1 MTTMTKNEFLSK
13 LESEL
18 KKNGIEDV
26 DDIMGE
32 YEEHFAFKLADGF
45 TEEEIA
51 AKLGKPAELAAQFEN
66 EKPGEKRGGRKLATV
81 IGLVFTDFFAYVCF
95 AMLWAF
101 EAAMAAAT
109 AAIGTLSVCLLLGLN
124 IHSWIPAMPYW
135 CGAIFG
141 LCFAALT
148 ILAAVGCIYVAAY
161 LRQLMR
167 SFARFNH
174 NSMAAASGRPVLPP
188 VPDEPPAAGKNAP
201 HAPAVR
207 ACIAGRLSPSVLCSA
222 CSYPCF
228 PRMRFPS
235 GMPGAGSA
243 TRA

>member
-1 MTTMTKNEFLSK
+1 MTKNEFLSK
-13 LESEL
+13 LENEL
-18 KKNGIEDV
+18 KKNGIGDV
-26 DDIMGE
+26 DDILGE
-32 YEEHFAFKLADGF
+32 YEEHFAFKLADGY

-66 EKPGEKRGGRKLATV
+66 DGSGEKRGGRKLVTV
-81 IGLVFTDFFAYVCF
+81 IGLVFADLFAAICF
-95 AMLWAF
+95 ALLWAF

-124 IHSWIPAMPYW
+124 IHSWIPTMPYW

-141 LCFAALT
+141 LCFVALT
-148 ILAAVGCIYVAAY
+148 FLAIVGCIYVAAY

-188 VPDEPPAAGKNAP
+188 VPTNPQLPSKMRRTLRQLALVSLAAFAICFVLGMLVSMLSA
-201 HAPAVR
+201 HALPFWHAW
-207 ACIAGRLSPSVLCSA
+207 GWFGYTGLN
-222 CSYPCF
+222 
-228 PRMRFPS
+228 
-235 GMPGAGSA
+235 
-243 TRA
+243 